1 MANQLDWTSTL
12 NNPLNTLRNRID
24 ISRVPFSDRGSR
36 ILLCQQDEQPRLTFR
51 LAERLV
57 DLHPGLETHRARAD
71 VFLVGGLVHRP
82 GHPGQRGGRVL
93 AGSTREMMSIF
104 KIE

>member
-1 MANQLDWTSTL
+1 MADQLDWTSTL
-12 NNPLNTLRNRID
+12 NNPLDTLRNRID

-36 ILLCQQDEQPRLTFR
+36 ILLCQQDEQPRLTLR

-71 VFLVGGLVHRP
+71 VFLVAALFIDLVIQASKGGESWQDQQER
-82 GHPGQRGGRVL
+82 
-93 AGSTREMMSIF
+93 
-104 KIE
+104 